1 MEKCFFSKPA
11 CVLHTSNKGTVFV
24 TGRHYS
30 MVINKSMKEGEVP
43 VSIVI
48 NEVGMAKMFK
58 SKDVGKGAA
67 KRRFF
72 SLGGIKGGIKKN
84 TEGDRTVP
92 ASPGFF
98 PLLSLIMV
106 FVILTAA
113 GCSASMPKSAPGL
126 DQSAATEEAMPQSPE
141 VLRGGYGDAK
151 SITVT
156 STVFSGEDTEN
167 EPVSTEQSPQ
177 YKIRRAHLTL
187 VISDI
192 ERAAEEIRQKAEQLQ
207 GYVSSLEFYDLT
219 QERRAGHITLR
230 VPGDQFETALAM
242 LGEVGKV
249 RDTSFSEEDVTL
261 QYVDLEARIKTMEAQ
276 EKRLRELLE
285 KADKVEEVLE
295 VEKELWRVRGDLES
309 MVAEFR
315 HLQQQVSY
323 STINIHLQEKD
334 PLTTS
339 LVEDLGTWEKIGSFF
354 ALNTNRLIKG
364 VSGFVV
370 FIIGSLPILIPLAL
384 LVFISRAIALAV
396 KGRKNPNSLSQR
408 ERKNE
413 TEG

>member
-1 MEKCFFSKPA
+1 MRLRGGFFLWVALKVALKTLKVTEPFRVTWIFPFAFFNHGLCYSCSRVQCFHHQKCSG
-11 CVLHTSNKGTVFV
+11 LRS
-24 TGRHYS
+24 
-30 MVINKSMKEGEVP
+30 
-43 VSIVI
+43 
-48 NEVGMAKMFK
+48 
-58 SKDVGKGAA
+58 
-67 KRRFF
+67 KRRE
-72 SLGGIKGGIKKN
+72 LK
-84 TEGDRTVP
+84 R
-92 ASPGFF
+92 
-98 PLLSLIMV
+98 L
-106 FVILTAA
+106 
-113 GCSASMPKSAPGL
+113 C
-126 DQSAATEEAMPQSPE
+126 QSPE

-396 KGRKNPNSLSQR
+396 KGRKNQNSLSQR
-408 ERKNE
+408 ERKMKQKDSFLYRFAGNCVPPV
-413 TEG
+413 GFQSSSSC